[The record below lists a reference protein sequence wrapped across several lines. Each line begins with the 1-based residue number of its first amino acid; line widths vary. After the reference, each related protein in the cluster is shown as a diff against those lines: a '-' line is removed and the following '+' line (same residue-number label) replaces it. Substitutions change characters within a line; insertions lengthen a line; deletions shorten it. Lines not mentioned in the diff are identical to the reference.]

1 MARFGIGRVRVIHDW
16 WLGRWRVSSWLS
28 GGRRSCRLASHKRSW
43 ETHLLKIR
51 SKMWRCMRGC
61 AYPRISLLHW
71 VDFFVHLS
79 NLRTLAL
86 TAVQRAIMC
95 GWRNT
100 VQTQRTRMYFVL
112 QERLG
117 EDLGAG
123 LKSGSGKALL
133 WVLYVE
139 CFTFFY
145 CKDRFPGPIIHQ
157 QSFGQSSTCWWL
169 GRIFV
174 YHCPPYSAKSNDK

>member
-1 MARFGIGRVRVIHDW
+1 
-16 WLGRWRVSSWLS
+16 
-28 GGRRSCRLASHKRSW
+28 
-43 ETHLLKIR
+43 
-51 SKMWRCMRGC
+51 MRGF
-61 AYPRISLLHW
+61 ANPRISLLHW

-79 NLRTLAL
+79 ILRTLAL
-86 TAVQRAIMC
+86 TAVQRAIMR

-133 WVLYVE
+133 
-139 CFTFFY
+139 
-145 CKDRFPGPIIHQ
+145 
-157 QSFGQSSTCWWL
+157 
-169 GRIFV
+169 
-174 YHCPPYSAKSNDK
+174 